1 MTSSEPIKTHLPCPE
16 CNSSDALAE
25 YSDHTYCFSCDTHS
39 WLNGE
44 NQIKE
49 TRKIKMGNFVQ
60 HQPTF
65 SRKRKL
71 NKETFSRYSSGVGS
85 TDRGNCHVFNYYD
98 KDKELVAQKVRYS
111 GKKFEIVGDIS
122 KAGLFGQHLYPDGGR
137 RVVVTEGEIDAM
149 SVSQI
154 QDHKWAVV
162 SIPNGASGARK
173 AVARNIEWLCKY
185 DHVVFCFDMD
195 DQGRKAANQC
205 AALLPAGKAKIT
217 TLTRKDANEMLM
229 ADESQLLVDS
239 LWKSRDWRPDGIL
252 AGTDLWDL
260 ISKENTAES
269 VPYPWSGMNEMTHG
283 LRKGEL
289 VTYCSGSGVGKS
301 LVCKEIG
308 HHLLNE
314 GKAIGYIALEESVR
328 RTALGFMGIHHN
340 KPLHLMDIDNWDEYK
355 EGFEKTV
362 GSGNFYCFDHFG
374 SLDSENLF
382 NRIRYMAVACEC
394 EYIFLDHL
402 SIVVS
407 GIESLGQD
415 ERRAID
421 KIMTKL
427 RQLVEEL
434 GIGMILVSHL
444 KRIDGKAHEEGGKT
458 SLSHLRG
465 SHAIAQLSDMVIGLE
480 RNQQGDETERNIT
493 IARVLKNRYSGQT
506 GVCTAVRYDEET
518 GRLSEF
524 DAKFEDVEGETET
537 HNPF

>member
-314 GKAIGYIALEESVR
+314 GKSIGYIALEESVR